1 MLGDAWGCPRM
12 SGNTWK
18 RSGMPGRDARKGYP
32 EGMPGRD
39 ARKGAVLTIDY
50 EGEVTPGGST
60 LSALLASR

>member
-18 RSGMPGRDARKGYP
+18 RS
-32 EGMPGRD
+32 GMPGRD

>member
-1 MLGDAWGCPRM
+1 MLGDVQGCLGIL
-12 SGNTWK
+12 GN
-18 RSGMPGRDARKGYP
+18 ARGCP